1 MLSTQGRQKHSLCW
15 APFHLQLQELGGGG
29 GIRRRFSFPAPLGVL
44 SCEVSGSDCSS
55 QHHCEIL
62 HQELAAQRCF
72 HGGELPGA
80 RLMGQ
85 CGQGNLSLQ
94 LLQPLRPSPLPPQI
108 PVMVYLDPAAVAAEG
123 VPWWVILLAV
133 LAGLLVLAL
142 LVLLMWKVRLGE
154 GGATGGGALLSGCGV
169 ALVPTVPFIQQ
180 ICVEH
185 LPTCAN
191 ISIRPWMFR
200 G

>member
-1 MLSTQGRQKHSLCW
+1 MDAW
-15 APFHLQLQELGGGG
+15 

-44 SCEVSGSDCSS
+44 SCKVSGSDCSS
-55 QHHCEIL
+55 QHHREIL

-72 HGGELPGA
+72 HSGELPGA
-80 RLMGQ
+80 RLTGR
-85 CGQGNLSLQ
+85 CGQGSSSLQ

-142 LVLLMWKVRLGE
+142 LVLLMWKVRLGA
-154 GGATGGGALLSGCGV
+154 GGAAAGEAPLSGCGV
-169 ALVPTVPFIQQ
+169 VLAPTVPFIQH

-185 LPTCAN
+185 LLMCAN
-191 ISIRPWMFR
+191 ISIRPWMFQ